1 MATDKISVS
10 FRNSNDE
17 TFWKEETSNVK
28 EENSMHDTKSLNGE
42 SSSCSLS
49 KKEIEHCL
57 DSQHIKDNFTDIKK
71 IGAGGFGSVYEA
83 VHTIENRKY
92 ALKFVKIFSLDFD
105 KNEVK
110 ILASLKHPN
119 VLRYYTS
126 WITPLN
132 EWNSCS
138 TGSGFKNSDSI
149 VSFEKDITPSEN
161 NIAVVSTDAKSRN
174 DKTSEA
180 DCGACLVIQTD
191 LCSPNKNL
199 KILIDEELFTMSEE
213 NRRNLFLNIVS
224 GLQYIHKKGIMH
236 RDLKPPNILI
246 DKDKRAKIGD
256 FGIARKC
263 KISPADET
271 LANGF
276 SQNVGTY
283 PYVAPEVKNSTVYDK
298 KADIYSLGMILFEM
312 YHKMG
317 SGMERIKIMEKL
329 RNQEFIE
336 LKNIPAKFSNIRI
349 LVKSLLSH
357 DPQMRETLERIIK
370 LMSPLEQQQRL
381 RRIKFRAEDETFL
394 LTKHSGSQNRCLDLS
409 TLYVSTRCNCLEPK
423 TKQFC

>member
-10 FRNSNDE
+10 FRNSDDV
-17 TFWKEETSNVK
+17 TFWKEESSNVK

-71 IGAGGFGSVYEA
+71 IGAGGFGLVYEA

-138 TGSGFKNSDSI
+138 KGSGFKNSDSI
-149 VSFEKDITPSEN
+149 VSVEK
-161 NIAVVSTDAKSRN
+161 DAKSRN
-174 DKTSEA
+174 DKTSET
-180 DCGACLVIQTD
+180 DCGACLVIQTE

-199 KILIDEELFTMSEE
+199 KDLIDEELFTMSEE
-213 NRRNLFLNIVS
+213 NIRNLVLDIMS

-236 RDLKPPNILI
+236 RDLKPSNILI
-246 DKDKRAKIGD
+246 HKDKRAKIGD

-263 KISPADET
+263 KISPADGT
-271 LANGF
+271 LENGF

-283 PYVAPEVKNSTVYDK
+283 PYVAPEVINSTVYDK
-298 KADIYSLGMILFEM
+298 KADLYSLGMILFEM

-329 RNQEFIE
+329 RNQEFSE

-357 DPQMRETLERIIK
+357 DPQKRKTLERIIK
-370 LMSPLEQQQRL
+370 LILPLEQQQRL
-381 RRIKFRAEDETFL
+381 RRIKFKAEDENFL
-394 LTKHSGSQNRCLDLS
+394 LTEQSGSLLIK
-409 TLYVSTRCNCLEPK
+409 VI
-423 TKQFC
+423 